1 MLPYITS
8 PRCKAMPKL
17 IAGCPAPLRLALIR
31 VVAARAW
38 VAAGK
43 ARPHAVSA
51 PASSGKIASI
61 ASPDELQDFA
71 ARILHRLRHRPEI
84 FVQQSDQR
92 VARQCFRQLG
102 EAAQIAQLNDGV
114 NRLADAARNRTIEH
128 ATTRLAAD
136 IGIEQRARGASK
148 RLDFEVHR
156 QGRHH
161 RLEHADVVFA
171 KSLRVIGWQ
180 GNSLCAAVRK
190 PCAEDDIVGDP
201 GLPQI
206 GKDRKQG
213 PSFGCCG
220 SQRTGPP
227 PPRRRS

>member
-1 MLPYITS
+1 VQGYAEINRGLSCSVAFGVDPS
-8 PRCKAMPKL
+8 RRGARLGRRGQGAAACGL
-17 IAGCPAPLRLALIR
+17 GAGIERKDREHR
-31 VVAARAW
+31 VA
-38 VAAGK
+38 
-43 ARPHAVSA
+43 
-51 PASSGKIASI
+51 
-61 ASPDELQDFA
+61 DELQDFA

-136 IGIEQRARGASK
+136 IGIEQRTRGASK

-213 PSFGCCG
+213 AFVRVLRVAANRAAPPS
-220 SQRTGPP
+220 
-227 PPRRRS
+227 